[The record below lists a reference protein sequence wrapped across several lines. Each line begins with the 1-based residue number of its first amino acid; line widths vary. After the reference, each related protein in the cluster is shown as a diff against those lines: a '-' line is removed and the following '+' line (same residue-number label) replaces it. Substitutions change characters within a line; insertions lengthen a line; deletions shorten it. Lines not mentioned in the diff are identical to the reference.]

1 MSSLD
6 VCPNLF
12 INPLSTRP
20 RSDQTFKRYIPNDK
34 TIINNFNAI
43 KRPAIFYHMVLQLIL
58 VEIIVK
64 R

>member
-6 VCPNLF
+6 VFSSIHSQHVLAL
-12 INPLSTRP
+12 IKHSKGTH
-20 RSDQTFKRYIPNDK
+20 TNDK